1 MLIRGQ
7 PDDGPAP
14 RGPDAARGLFGA
26 AAFNRPALTASII
39 LAVIMQGVDNSIAN
53 VALPHIQGSLSA
65 SQDQVAWVLTSY
77 IVTAA
82 IMMPLAGWLATRF
95 GIRPVFLISIG
106 GFTLASALCGSAT
119 SLTELVLYRGLQG
132 VCGAGLVPLAQ
143 SVLFQINPPERHGQA
158 MAVFG
163 TGSMV
168 GPIMGP
174 TLGGWLTE
182 QYNWRWVFYI
192 NVPVGLLAAIGIL
205 VFLRESGRAHRE
217 PFDFFGFAA
226 LSLGIGALQMMLDR
240 GELKDWFSS
249 TEIWIDAAFAGIG
262 FYLVAVHT
270 ATAGDRSF
278 LNRELLRNRTY
289 VAGTLMMFLVG
300 VILSAT
306 SALLPTMMQ
315 ALMDYPV
322 FTTGLAMTPRGFGTI
337 IAMFLVGRL
346 VDRVDLRLIILFG
359 LALMLLSLWQMM
371 GFSLTMSEGP
381 ILLSGFLQGLGLG
394 CAAVPL
400 NMIALSNLPRSIMTQ
415 GTALRSLMRNLGG
428 SIGISILESQLA
440 ENTQTVHSRLI
451 EQLRPDNPLTHAPYL
466 VAPFSLTNP
475 SGIAAL
481 GAEVTRQATMVAYI
495 DDFLL
500 MTVVVLACL
509 PLLLLVRVPARRA
522 AAAE

>member
-1 MLIRGQ
+1 MRSYSG
-7 PDDGPAP
+7 
-14 RGPDAARGLFGA
+14 GLA
-26 AAFNRPALTASII
+26 LNRPALTSSII
-39 LAVIMQGVDNSIAN
+39 LAVIMQGVDTTIAN

-82 IMMPLAGWLATRF
+82 ITMPLSGWLATRF
-95 GIRPVFLISIG
+95 GIKSVFLFSIG
-106 GFTLASALCGSAT
+106 GFTFASALCGSAA
-119 SLTELVLYRGLQG
+119 SLTQLVFYRALQG

-174 TLGGWLTE
+174 TLGGWLTD

-192 NVPVGLLAAIGIL
+192 NVPVGLLATLGII
-205 VFLRESGRAHRE
+205 VFLREPRHTHRE
-217 PFDFFGFAA
+217 AFDFFGFAA

-240 GELKDWFSS
+240 GALKDWFSS
-249 TEIWIDAAFAGIG
+249 SEIWIEAALSGIG
-262 FYLVAVHT
+262 FYLLTVHT

-278 LNRELLRNRTY
+278 LNRELLQNRSY
-289 VAGTLMMFLVG
+289 VAGTLLMFLIG
-300 VILSAT
+300 AILTGT

-315 ALMDYPV
+315 VMMNYPV
-322 FTTGLAMTPRGFGTI
+322 FTTGMAMTPRGFGTM
-337 IAMFLVGRL
+337 IAMFLVARIIG
-346 VDRVDLRLIILFG
+346 RVDLRLIILFG
-359 LALMLLSLWQMM
+359 LGLILVSLWQMM
-371 GFSLTMSEGP
+371 GFSLTMNEGP
-381 ILLSGFLQGLGLG
+381 IILSGFLQGFGLG
-394 CAAVPL
+394 CTAVPL

-428 SIGISILESQLA
+428 SIGISILEAQLA
-440 ENTQTVHSRLI
+440 DITQTVHSRLV
-451 EQLRPDNPLTHAPYL
+451 EQLRPDNPLAHAPYL
-466 VAPFSLTNP
+466 ATPFSLTSP

-481 GAEVTRQATMVAYI
+481 NAEVTRQAAMVAYI

-500 MTVVVLACL
+500 MTVIVLACL
-509 PLLLLVRVPARRA
+509 PLLLLVQVPSRRA
-522 AAAE
+522 APAE

>member
-1 MLIRGQ
+1 MRSLAG
-7 PDDGPAP
+7 GPT
-14 RGPDAARGLFGA
+14 L
-26 AAFNRPALTASII
+26 NRPAITFSII
-39 LAVIMQGVDNSIAN
+39 LAVIMQGIDNTIAN

-65 SQDQVAWVLTSY
+65 SQAQVAWVLTSY

-82 IMMPLAGWLATRF
+82 ITMPLSGWLAGRF
-95 GIRPVFLISIG
+95 GIKSIFLVSIG

-119 SLTELVLYRGLQG
+119 SLTQLVLYRALQG

-143 SVLFQINPPERHGQA
+143 SVLFQINPPQRHGQA

-163 TGSMV
+163 TGAMV

-174 TLGGWLTE
+174 TLGGWLTD

-192 NVPVGLLAAIGIL
+192 NVPVGLLATIGIL
-205 VFLRESGRAHRE
+205 AFLRESRHAHRE
-217 PFDFFGFAA
+217 PFDFFGFAV
-226 LSLGIGALQMMLDR
+226 LSLGIGALQLMLDR

-249 TEIWIDAAFAGIG
+249 TEIWIEAALAGIG
-262 FYLVAVHT
+262 FYLLAVHT

-289 VAGTLMMFLVG
+289 VAGTLLMFFIG
-300 VILSAT
+300 AILT
-306 SALLPTMMQ
+306 GTLALLPTMMQ
-315 ALMDYPV
+315 ALMNYPV

-346 VDRVDLRLIILFG
+346 IGRVDLRLIILFG
-359 LALMLLSLWQMM
+359 FALTLVSLWQMM
-371 GFSLTMSEGP
+371 GFSLTMSVGP
-381 ILLSGFLQGLGLG
+381 IILSGLLQGFGLG
-394 CAAVPL
+394 CTFVPL
-400 NMIALSNLPRSIMTQ
+400 NMIALSNLPRAIMTQ

-428 SIGISILESQLA
+428 SIGISILEAQLQQ
-440 ENTQTVHSRLI
+440 NTQTVHSRLI
-451 EQLRPDNPLTHAPYL
+451 EGLRPDNPLAHPPFL
-466 VAPFSLTNP
+466 PAPFSLANP

-481 GAEVTRQATMVAYI
+481 NAEVTRQAAMVAYI

-500 MTVVVLACL
+500 MTLIVLACL

>member
-1 MLIRGQ
+1 MRTRRNA
-7 PDDGPAP
+7 DDGAAP
-14 RGPDAARGLFGA
+14 SRRAAATGRVGA
-26 AAFNRPALTASII
+26 ASFNRPALTASII
-39 LAVIMQGVDNSIAN
+39 LAVVMQGVDNSIAN

-65 SQDQVAWVLTSY
+65 SQDTVTWVLTSY

-82 IMMPLAGWLATRF
+82 IAMPLSGWLATRF
-95 GIRPVFLISIG
+95 GIKSIFLISIG
-106 GFTLASALCGSAT
+106 GFTLASALCGSAA
-119 SLTELVLYRGLQG
+119 SLTQLVFYRGLQG

-163 TGSMV
+163 TGAMV

-174 TLGGWLTE
+174 TLGGWLTA

-192 NVPVGLLAAIGIL
+192 NVPVGLLATIGLL
-205 VFLRESGRAHRE
+205 VFLRESRPAHRD

-226 LSLGIGALQMMLDR
+226 LSLGIGALQMLLDR

-249 TEIWIDAAFAGIG
+249 TEIWIEAALAGLG

-270 ATAGDRSF
+270 ATAGARSF
-278 LNRELLRNRTY
+278 LSRELLRNRTY

-315 ALMDYPV
+315 ALMGYPV
-322 FTTGLAMTPRGFGTI
+322 FTTGLAMTPRGFGTM
-337 IAMFLVGRL
+337 IAMFLVARFVG
-346 VDRVDLRLIILFG
+346 RVDLRLIILVG
-359 LALMLLSLWQMM
+359 LALMLASLWQMM
-371 GFSLTMSEGP
+371 GFSLTMGEDP
-381 ILLSGFLQGLGLG
+381 ILLSGLLQGLGLG
-394 CAAVPL
+394 CTAVPL
-400 NMIALSNLPRSIMTQ
+400 NLIALSNLPHSIMTQ

-428 SIGISILESQLA
+428 SLGISILESQLA
-440 ENTQTVHSRLI
+440 ENAQTVHARLI
-451 EQLRPDNPLTHAPYL
+451 EQLRPDNPLTHGPYL
-466 VAPFSLTNP
+466 GAPFSLTNP
-475 SGIAAL
+475 TGIAAL

-500 MTVVVLACL
+500 MAIVVLACL
-509 PLLLLVRVPARRA
+509 PLLLLVRLPPAQA
-522 AAAE
+522 AAAG

>member
-1 MLIRGQ
+1 MRSYSG
-7 PDDGPAP
+7 
-14 RGPDAARGLFGA
+14 GLA
-26 AAFNRPALTASII
+26 LNRPALTSSII
-39 LAVIMQGVDNSIAN
+39 LAVIMQGVDTTIAN

-82 IMMPLAGWLATRF
+82 ITMPLSGWLATRF
-95 GIRPVFLISIG
+95 GIKSVFLFSIG
-106 GFTLASALCGSAT
+106 GFTFASALCGSAA
-119 SLTELVLYRGLQG
+119 SLTQLVFYRALQG

-143 SVLFQINPPERHGQA
+143 SVLFQINPPQRHGQA

-174 TLGGWLTE
+174 TLGGWLTD

-192 NVPVGLLAAIGIL
+192 NVPVGLLATLGIL
-205 VFLRESGRAHRE
+205 VFLREPRHAHRE

-249 TEIWIDAAFAGIG
+249 SEIWIEAALSGIG
-262 FYLVAVHT
+262 FYLLTVHT

-278 LNRELLRNRTY
+278 LNRELLQNRSY
-289 VAGTLMMFLVG
+289 VAGTLLMFLIG
-300 VILSAT
+300 AILTGT

-315 ALMDYPV
+315 VMMNYPV
-322 FTTGLAMTPRGFGTI
+322 FTTGMAMTPRGFGTM
-337 IAMFLVGRL
+337 IAMFVVARIIG
-346 VDRVDLRLIILFG
+346 RVDLRLIILFG
-359 LALMLLSLWQMM
+359 LGLILVSLRQMM
-371 GFSLTMSEGP
+371 GFSLTMNEGP
-381 ILLSGFLQGLGLG
+381 IILSGFLQGFGLG
-394 CAAVPL
+394 CTAVPL

-428 SIGISILESQLA
+428 SIGISILEAQLSDI
-440 ENTQTVHSRLI
+440 TQTVHSRLV
-451 EQLRPDNPLTHAPYL
+451 EQLRPDNPLAHAPYL
-466 VAPFSLTNP
+466 APPFSLTSP

-481 GAEVTRQATMVAYI
+481 NAEVTRQAAMVAYI
-495 DDFLL
+495 DGFLL
-500 MTVVVLACL
+500 MTMIVLACL
-509 PLLLLVRVPARRA
+509 PLLLLVQVPSRRA
-522 AAAE
+522 APAE

>member
-1 MLIRGQ
+1 MLIGRH
-7 PDDGPAP
+7 PDDGTAE
-14 RGPDAARGLFGA
+14 RGEGAARGLFGA
-26 AAFNRPALTASII
+26 PALNRPALTSSII
-39 LAVIMQGVDNSIAN
+39 LAVVMQGVDNSIAN
-53 VALPHIQGSLSA
+53 VALPHMEGSLSA
-65 SQDQVAWVLTSY
+65 SQDQIAWVLTSY

-82 IMMPLAGWLATRF
+82 ITMPLAGWLATRF
-95 GIRPVFLISIG
+95 GIKPVFLISIG

-119 SLTELVLYRGLQG
+119 SLTQLVLYRGLQG
-132 VCGAGLVPLAQ
+132 ACGAGLVPLAQ
-143 SVLFQINPPERHGQA
+143 SVLFQINPAERHGQA

-163 TGSMV
+163 TGSMA

-174 TLGGWLTE
+174 TLGGWLTD

-192 NVPVGLLAAIGIL
+192 NVPVGLLTTIGIL
-205 VFLRESGRAHRE
+205 VFLRESRHIHRE
-217 PFDFFGFAA
+217 PFDFFGFAV

-249 TEIWIDAAFAGIG
+249 TEIWIEAALSAIG

-289 VAGTLMMFLVG
+289 VAGTLLMFLIG

-322 FTTGLAMTPRGFGTI
+322 LTTGLAMTPRGFGTM
-337 IAMFLVGRL
+337 IAMFLAARL
-346 VDRVDLRLIILFG
+346 IGRVDLRLIILLG
-359 LALMLLSLWQMM
+359 LALMLVSLWQMM
-371 GFSLTMSEGP
+371 SFSLTMSEDP

-394 CAAVPL
+394 CTAVPL

-440 ENTQTVHSRLI
+440 ENAQTVHSRLI

-466 VAPFSLTNP
+466 AAPFSLTNP
-475 SGIAAL
+475 PGIAAL
-481 GAEVTRQATMVAYI
+481 SAEVTRQATMVAYI

>member
-1 MLIRGQ
+1 MRSYSG
-7 PDDGPAP
+7 
-14 RGPDAARGLFGA
+14 GLA
-26 AAFNRPALTASII
+26 LNRPALTSSII
-39 LAVIMQGVDNSIAN
+39 LAVIMQGVDTTIAN

-65 SQDQVAWVLTSY
+65 SQDQVTWVLTSY

-82 IMMPLAGWLATRF
+82 ITMPLSGWLATRF
-95 GIRPVFLISIG
+95 GIKSVFLFSIG
-106 GFTLASALCGSAT
+106 GFTFASALCGSAA
-119 SLTELVLYRGLQG
+119 SLTQLVFYRALQG

-143 SVLFQINPPERHGQA
+143 SVLFQINPPQRHGQA

-174 TLGGWLTE
+174 TLGGWLTD

-192 NVPVGLLAAIGIL
+192 NVPVGLLATLGIL
-205 VFLRESGRAHRE
+205 VFLRERRHTHRE

-249 TEIWIDAAFAGIG
+249 SEIWIEAALSGIG
-262 FYLVAVHT
+262 FYLLTVHT

-278 LNRELLRNRTY
+278 LNRELLQNRSY
-289 VAGTLMMFLVG
+289 VAGTLLMFLIG
-300 VILSAT
+300 AILTGT

-315 ALMDYPV
+315 VMMNYPV
-322 FTTGLAMTPRGFGTI
+322 FTTGMAMTPRGFGTM
-337 IAMFLVGRL
+337 IAMFLVARIIG
-346 VDRVDLRLIILFG
+346 RVDLRLIILFG
-359 LALMLLSLWQMM
+359 LGLILVSLWQMM
-371 GFSLTMSEGP
+371 GFSLTMNEGP
-381 ILLSGFLQGLGLG
+381 IILSGFLQGFGLG
-394 CAAVPL
+394 CTAVPL

-428 SIGISILESQLA
+428 SIGISILEAQLA
-440 ENTQTVHSRLI
+440 DITQTVHSRLV
-451 EQLRPDNPLTHAPYL
+451 EQLRPDNPLAHAPYL
-466 VAPFSLTNP
+466 AMPFSLTSP

-481 GAEVTRQATMVAYI
+481 NAEVTRQAAMVAYI

-500 MTVVVLACL
+500 MTVIVLACL
-509 PLLLLVRVPARRA
+509 PLLLLVQVPSRRA
-522 AAAE
+522 APAE

>member
-1 MLIRGQ
+1 MR
-7 PDDGPAP
+7 GPAS
-14 RGPDAARGLFGA
+14 DLAL
-26 AAFNRPALTASII
+26 NRPAITFSII

-65 SQDQVAWVLTSY
+65 SQDQVTWVLTSY

-95 GIRPVFLISIG
+95 GIKSVFLVSIG

-119 SLTELVLYRGLQG
+119 SLSQLVLYRALQG
-132 VCGAGLVPLAQ
+132 VCGAGLIPLAQ

-174 TLGGWLTE
+174 TLGGWLTD
-182 QYNWRWVFYI
+182 QYNWRWCFYI
-192 NVPVGLLAAIGIL
+192 NVPVGLIATIGVLA
-205 VFLRESGRAHRE
+205 FLRQSRHIHRE

-249 TEIWIDAAFAGIG
+249 TEIWIEAALAGIG
-262 FYLVAVHT
+262 FYLLAVHT
-270 ATAGDRSF
+270 ATATDRSF

-289 VAGTLMMFLVG
+289 VTGTLLMFFIG
-300 VILSAT
+300 AILTGT

-315 ALMDYPV
+315 VLMNYPV
-322 FTTGLAMTPRGFGTI
+322 FTTGLAMTPRGFGTM
-337 IAMFLVGRL
+337 IAMFIVARFVG
-346 VDRVDLRLIILFG
+346 RVDLRLIILFG
-359 LALMLLSLWQMM
+359 LVLILVSQWQMM
-371 GFSLTMSEGP
+371 GFSLTMNEGP
-381 ILLSGFLQGLGLG
+381 IILAGLLQGLGLG
-394 CAAVPL
+394 CTAVPL

-428 SIGISILESQLA
+428 SIGISILEAQLTQ
-440 ENTQTVHSRLI
+440 NTQTVHSRLV
-451 EQLRPDNPLTHAPYL
+451 EQLRPDNPLAHPPYL
-466 VAPFSLTNP
+466 AAPFSLTNP
-475 SGIAAL
+475 AGIAAL
-481 GAEVTRQATMVAYI
+481 NAEVTRQAAMVAYI

-500 MTVVVLACL
+500 MAVIILACL
-509 PLLLLVRVPARRA
+509 PLLLLVRVPPRRA
-522 AAAE
+522 AAAAE